1 MTSAVLQ
8 FPGARSVRF
17 QVPLSPG
24 KVAQRRSEKFSG
36 QPFDIWTMK
45 RVVPDRWRAFLHG
58 SFTSHVH
65 VAYIFSV
72 DEKTARNWWEGIG
85 APRAEYVLAAI
96 NGVPGA
102 AEQLGV
108 TL

>member
-17 QVPLSPG
+17 QMPMSPG
-24 KVAQRRSEKFSG
+24 KVAPRLPEKFSG
-36 QPFDIWTMK
+36 QPFDVWTLK
-45 RVVPDRWRAFLHG
+45 RVVPDRWSAFLHKA
-58 SFTSHVH
+58 FTSHVH

-96 NGVPGA
+96 NGIEGA
-102 AEQLGV
+102 AEALGV
-108 TL
+108 RL